1 MTERYTLTSSQK
13 MMVFVLSMSLY
24 GLSNMFTELIPK
36 LQLGPIELS
45 VEYFA
50 FIPLTLCILFH
61 PMIAALGAALGEVIF
76 GELMLGQFGG
86 LGELEKFITFSF
98 AMYVA
103 GRMVSD
109 PRNRRQVG
117 IAAMTGV
124 IIHQFLSS
132 LVDIGKVWIGVEQLE
147 AVPGLAE
154 SVVLIEGVGFL
165 NDVLFSGILFALL
178 PALYLVPLLY
188 GKIEP
193 LLGIKPRNPGM
204 KYEGIGFFRPKLIL
218 IGVLLLAVAFGAESL
233 SEMDINFAVWETDYE
248 DQYGSEEPVLNGASL
263 ELRRGS
269 FTAIIGGNGCGKSTL
284 CKLFNGLI
292 PQFYTGDFSGEVHVL
307 GVPAEGRSVADLSRK
322 IGYVYQDFD
331 NQLVRPTVLDEA
343 CFAPLNYGLPNYRE
357 LGERALAMC
366 GLDAIHNRYI
376 WELSGGQKHLLA
388 LAGALS
394 LDPDI
399 LIVDEPV
406 SQLDPQH
413 ARLIYEC
420 LSRLNTEYGKTIIV
434 IEHHTEFIADF
445 CADVV
450 LMDKGRVLW
459 NLPVKEGLNRI
470 ADLERLGIQP
480 PEVTRAAIQAAELS
494 QGAKKEAGLLGSA
507 QRFPVTV
514 EEAKVYFAEH
524 YSSIPFACLRKAAS
538 VFWNSSEMFIEDSVR
553 KEVAYFLKNRRIPEA
568 EQQIA
573 HVLER
578 FRLTPLQERDARLLS
593 GGQQR
598 RVTLAIGAAM
608 KPSLMLLDEP
618 TANLDLATREE
629 LIGVLDELDQHVEA
643 DGTPADVFADES
655 LLRRAGLAL
664 TQIME
669 LSHRMGLAA
678 PFIIIILCL
687 GLIGQVGW
695 MFIISLFF
703 GGNLESAFPLLLLT
717 LKLSIVSL
725 ASITVFSGMDP
736 ERIGDGLLALG
747 MPATFSFSLSY
758 AYRILPVLFGEFRNI
773 MLSYRLRDGLRIF
786 PGMEVDIQET
796 GHILLMGQKEHIL
809 AVRSGL
815 EQYTAKDSFIPFAEL
830 LDLAEAWPLLKI
842 GAHPFRESTP
852 LYQLDRDLLGR
863 LDAFDLNAKDMYQYG
878 IETCRNQ
885 VEPFAQSLGKPV
897 TAGSDTHQCLQYGSV
912 FNVLDRPCG
921 SVAELKE
928 QILAGAYSIEIS
940 PDLPLRVKAS
950 VMLKKV
956 MKRLAKLDASRLQ
969 EV

>member
-1 MTERYTLTSSQK
+1 MHKHNVLPTSD
-13 MMVFVLSMSLY
+13 
-24 GLSNMFTELIPK
+24 LITAPDSAISI
-36 LQLGPIELS
+36 QN
-45 VEYFA
+45 
-50 FIPLTLCILFH
+50 
-61 PMIAALGAALGEVIF
+61 VIF
-76 GELMLGQFGG
+76 
-86 LGELEKFITFSF
+86 T
-98 AMYVA
+98 Y
-103 GRMVSD
+103 
-109 PRNRRQVG
+109 P
-117 IAAMTGV
+117 
-124 IIHQFLSS
+124 
-132 LVDIGKVWIGVEQLE
+132 
-147 AVPGLAE
+147 
-154 SVVLIEGVGFL
+154 
-165 NDVLFSGILFALL
+165 
-178 PALYLVPLLY
+178 
-188 GKIEP
+188 
-193 LLGIKPRNPGM
+193 
-204 KYEGIGFFRPKLIL
+204 
-218 IGVLLLAVAFGAESL
+218 
-233 SEMDINFAVWETDYE
+233 
-248 DQYGSEEPVLNGASL
+248 GSEEPVLNGASL
-263 ELRRGS
+263 ELQLGS

-494 QGAKKEAGLLGSA
+494 QGAKKEAGLSGSA

-524 YSSIPFACLRKAAS
+524 YSFIPFGTLQNEHSSFSTLARDTSNRIVSTERPISASTAEPLIPIVQFHQTRLRYRGLGKKEHEVIRGVNISLHEGERIALIGNNGAGKSSLLKLMAGISLPQEGS
-538 VFWNSSEMFIEDSVR
+538 VSVLGEVTHRSSLEQLAGKVAYIFQNSSEMFIEDSVR

-629 LIGVLDELDQHVEA
+629 LIGVLDELDQHVRTTIIATHDMQLVTQWATRVIVLHNGQVEA

-655 LLRRAGLAL
+655 LLRRSGLAL

-669 LSHRMGLAA
+669 LSHRMGLSTLSPTTEA
-678 PFIIIILCL
+678 F
-687 GLIGQVGW
+687 VD
-695 MFIISLFF
+695 SLL
-703 GGNLESAFPLLLLT
+703 NQ
-717 LKLSIVSL
+717 
-725 ASITVFSGMDP
+725 SIT
-736 ERIGDGLLALG
+736 
-747 MPATFSFSLSY
+747 
-758 AYRILPVLFGEFRNI
+758 
-773 MLSYRLRDGLRIF
+773 
-786 PGMEVDIQET
+786 
-796 GHILLMGQKEHIL
+796 KE
-809 AVRSGL
+809 
-815 EQYTAKDSFIPFAEL
+815 D
-830 LDLAEAWPLLKI
+830 
-842 GAHPFRESTP
+842 AHHAACP
-852 LYQLDRDLLGR
+852 QL
-863 LDAFDLNAKDMYQYG
+863 
-878 IETCRNQ
+878 
-885 VEPFAQSLGKPV
+885 V
-897 TAGSDTHQCLQYGSV
+897 
-912 FNVLDRPCG
+912 
-921 SVAELKE
+921 
-928 QILAGAYSIEIS
+928 
-940 PDLPLRVKAS
+940 
-950 VMLKKV
+950 
-956 MKRLAKLDASRLQ
+956 
-969 EV
+969 

>member
-1 MTERYTLTSSQK
+1 MTAPDSAISIQ
-13 MMVFVLSMSLY
+13 
-24 GLSNMFTELIPK
+24 N
-36 LQLGPIELS
+36 
-45 VEYFA
+45 
-50 FIPLTLCILFH
+50 
-61 PMIAALGAALGEVIF
+61 VIF
-76 GELMLGQFGG
+76 
-86 LGELEKFITFSF
+86 T
-98 AMYVA
+98 Y
-103 GRMVSD
+103 
-109 PRNRRQVG
+109 P
-117 IAAMTGV
+117 
-124 IIHQFLSS
+124 
-132 LVDIGKVWIGVEQLE
+132 
-147 AVPGLAE
+147 
-154 SVVLIEGVGFL
+154 
-165 NDVLFSGILFALL
+165 
-178 PALYLVPLLY
+178 
-188 GKIEP
+188 
-193 LLGIKPRNPGM
+193 
-204 KYEGIGFFRPKLIL
+204 
-218 IGVLLLAVAFGAESL
+218 
-233 SEMDINFAVWETDYE
+233 
-248 DQYGSEEPVLNGASL
+248 GSEEPVLNGASL
-263 ELRRGS
+263 ELQLGS

-494 QGAKKEAGLLGSA
+494 QGAKKEAGLSGSA

-524 YSSIPFACLRKAAS
+524 YSFIPFGTLQNEHSSFSTLARDTSNRIVSTERPISASTAEPLIPIVQFHQTRLRYRGLGKKEHEVIRGVNISLHEGERIALIGNNGAGKSSLLKLMAGISLPQEGS
-538 VFWNSSEMFIEDSVR
+538 VSVLGEVTHRSSLEQLAGKVAYIFQNSSEMFIEDSVR

-629 LIGVLDELDQHVEA
+629 LIGVLDELDQHVRTTIIATHDMQLVTQWATRVIVLHNGQVEA

-655 LLRRAGLAL
+655 LLRRSGLAL

-669 LSHRMGLAA
+669 LSHRMGLSTLSPTTEA
-678 PFIIIILCL
+678 F
-687 GLIGQVGW
+687 VD
-695 MFIISLFF
+695 SLL
-703 GGNLESAFPLLLLT
+703 NQ
-717 LKLSIVSL
+717 
-725 ASITVFSGMDP
+725 SIT
-736 ERIGDGLLALG
+736 
-747 MPATFSFSLSY
+747 
-758 AYRILPVLFGEFRNI
+758 
-773 MLSYRLRDGLRIF
+773 
-786 PGMEVDIQET
+786 
-796 GHILLMGQKEHIL
+796 KE
-809 AVRSGL
+809 
-815 EQYTAKDSFIPFAEL
+815 D
-830 LDLAEAWPLLKI
+830 
-842 GAHPFRESTP
+842 AHHAACP
-852 LYQLDRDLLGR
+852 QL
-863 LDAFDLNAKDMYQYG
+863 
-878 IETCRNQ
+878 
-885 VEPFAQSLGKPV
+885 V
-897 TAGSDTHQCLQYGSV
+897 
-912 FNVLDRPCG
+912 
-921 SVAELKE
+921 
-928 QILAGAYSIEIS
+928 
-940 PDLPLRVKAS
+940 
-950 VMLKKV
+950 
-956 MKRLAKLDASRLQ
+956 
-969 EV
+969 

>member
-1 MTERYTLTSSQK
+1 M
-13 MMVFVLSMSLY
+13 
-24 GLSNMFTELIPK
+24 
-36 LQLGPIELS
+36 
-45 VEYFA
+45 
-50 FIPLTLCILFH
+50 
-61 PMIAALGAALGEVIF
+61 
-76 GELMLGQFGG
+76 
-86 LGELEKFITFSF
+86 
-98 AMYVA
+98 
-103 GRMVSD
+103 
-109 PRNRRQVG
+109 
-117 IAAMTGV
+117 
-124 IIHQFLSS
+124 
-132 LVDIGKVWIGVEQLE
+132 
-147 AVPGLAE
+147 
-154 SVVLIEGVGFL
+154 
-165 NDVLFSGILFALL
+165 
-178 PALYLVPLLY
+178 
-188 GKIEP
+188 
-193 LLGIKPRNPGM
+193 
-204 KYEGIGFFRPKLIL
+204 
-218 IGVLLLAVAFGAESL
+218 
-233 SEMDINFAVWETDYE
+233 
-248 DQYGSEEPVLNGASL
+248 
-263 ELRRGS
+263 
-269 FTAIIGGNGCGKSTL
+269 
-284 CKLFNGLI
+284 FNGLI

-494 QGAKKEAGLLGSA
+494 QGAKKEAGLSGSA

-524 YSSIPFACLRKAAS
+524 YSSIPFDSLQNEHSSYSTLARDTSNGIVNTERPTPASAAEPLIPIVQFHQTRLRYRGLGKKEHEVIRGVNISLHEGERIALIGNNGAGKSSLLKLMAGISLPQEGS
-538 VFWNSSEMFIEDSVR
+538 VSVLGEVTHRSSLEQLAGKVAYIFQNSSEMFIEDSVR

-629 LIGVLDELDQHVEA
+629 LIGVLDELDQHVRTTIIATHDMQLVTQWATRVIVLHNGQVEA

-655 LLRRAGLAL
+655 LLRRSGLAL

-669 LSHRMGLAA
+669 LSHRMGLSTLSPTTEA
-678 PFIIIILCL
+678 F
-687 GLIGQVGW
+687 VD
-695 MFIISLFF
+695 SLL
-703 GGNLESAFPLLLLT
+703 NQ
-717 LKLSIVSL
+717 
-725 ASITVFSGMDP
+725 SIT
-736 ERIGDGLLALG
+736 
-747 MPATFSFSLSY
+747 
-758 AYRILPVLFGEFRNI
+758 
-773 MLSYRLRDGLRIF
+773 
-786 PGMEVDIQET
+786 
-796 GHILLMGQKEHIL
+796 KE
-809 AVRSGL
+809 
-815 EQYTAKDSFIPFAEL
+815 D
-830 LDLAEAWPLLKI
+830 
-842 GAHPFRESTP
+842 AHHAACP
-852 LYQLDRDLLGR
+852 QL
-863 LDAFDLNAKDMYQYG
+863 
-878 IETCRNQ
+878 
-885 VEPFAQSLGKPV
+885 V
-897 TAGSDTHQCLQYGSV
+897 
-912 FNVLDRPCG
+912 
-921 SVAELKE
+921 
-928 QILAGAYSIEIS
+928 
-940 PDLPLRVKAS
+940 
-950 VMLKKV
+950 
-956 MKRLAKLDASRLQ
+956 
-969 EV
+969 

>member
-1 MTERYTLTSSQK
+1 MHKHNVLPTSD
-13 MMVFVLSMSLY
+13 
-24 GLSNMFTELIPK
+24 LITAPDSAISI
-36 LQLGPIELS
+36 QN
-45 VEYFA
+45 
-50 FIPLTLCILFH
+50 
-61 PMIAALGAALGEVIF
+61 VIF
-76 GELMLGQFGG
+76 
-86 LGELEKFITFSF
+86 T
-98 AMYVA
+98 Y
-103 GRMVSD
+103 
-109 PRNRRQVG
+109 P
-117 IAAMTGV
+117 
-124 IIHQFLSS
+124 
-132 LVDIGKVWIGVEQLE
+132 
-147 AVPGLAE
+147 
-154 SVVLIEGVGFL
+154 
-165 NDVLFSGILFALL
+165 
-178 PALYLVPLLY
+178 
-188 GKIEP
+188 
-193 LLGIKPRNPGM
+193 
-204 KYEGIGFFRPKLIL
+204 
-218 IGVLLLAVAFGAESL
+218 
-233 SEMDINFAVWETDYE
+233 
-248 DQYGSEEPVLNGASL
+248 GSEEPVLNGASL

-524 YSSIPFACLRKAAS
+524 YSSIPFGSLQNEHSSFSTLARDTSNRIVSTERPTSASTAEPLIPIVQFHQTRLRYRGLGKKEHEVIRGVNISLHEGERIALIGNNGAGKSSLLKLMAGISLPQEGS
-538 VFWNSSEMFIEDSVR
+538 VSVLGEVTHRSSLEQLAGKVAYIFQNSSEMFIEDSVR

-629 LIGVLDELDQHVEA
+629 LIGVLDELDQHVRTTIIATHDMQLVTQWATRVIVLHNGQVEA

-669 LSHRMGLAA
+669 LSHRMGLSTLSPTTEA
-678 PFIIIILCL
+678 F
-687 GLIGQVGW
+687 VE
-695 MFIISLFF
+695 SL
-703 GGNLESAFPLLLLT
+703 
-717 LKLSIVSL
+717 
-725 ASITVFSGMDP
+725 
-736 ERIGDGLLALG
+736 
-747 MPATFSFSLSY
+747 
-758 AYRILPVLFGEFRNI
+758 
-773 MLSYRLRDGLRIF
+773 
-786 PGMEVDIQET
+786 
-796 GHILLMGQKEHIL
+796 
-809 AVRSGL
+809 
-815 EQYTAKDSFIPFAEL
+815 
-830 LDLAEAWPLLKI
+830 
-842 GAHPFRESTP
+842 
-852 LYQLDRDLLGR
+852 
-863 LDAFDLNAKDMYQYG
+863 LN
-878 IETCRNQ
+878 
-885 VEPFAQSLGKPV
+885 QSL
-897 TAGSDTHQCLQYGSV
+897 T
-912 FNVLDRPCG
+912 
-921 SVAELKE
+921 KE
-928 QILAGAYSIEIS
+928 DVHHAACPQL
-940 PDLPLRVKAS
+940 V
-950 VMLKKV
+950 
-956 MKRLAKLDASRLQ
+956 
-969 EV
+969 

>member
-1 MTERYTLTSSQK
+1 MHKHNVLPTSDHITAPDSAISIQ
-13 MMVFVLSMSLY
+13 
-24 GLSNMFTELIPK
+24 N
-36 LQLGPIELS
+36 
-45 VEYFA
+45 
-50 FIPLTLCILFH
+50 
-61 PMIAALGAALGEVIF
+61 VIF
-76 GELMLGQFGG
+76 
-86 LGELEKFITFSF
+86 T
-98 AMYVA
+98 Y
-103 GRMVSD
+103 
-109 PRNRRQVG
+109 P
-117 IAAMTGV
+117 
-124 IIHQFLSS
+124 
-132 LVDIGKVWIGVEQLE
+132 
-147 AVPGLAE
+147 
-154 SVVLIEGVGFL
+154 
-165 NDVLFSGILFALL
+165 
-178 PALYLVPLLY
+178 
-188 GKIEP
+188 
-193 LLGIKPRNPGM
+193 
-204 KYEGIGFFRPKLIL
+204 
-218 IGVLLLAVAFGAESL
+218 
-233 SEMDINFAVWETDYE
+233 
-248 DQYGSEEPVLNGASL
+248 GSEEPVLNGASL
-263 ELRRGS
+263 ELQRGS

-494 QGAKKEAGLLGSA
+494 QGAKKEAGLSGSA

-524 YSSIPFACLRKAAS
+524 YSSIPFGSLQNEHSSYSTLARDTSNRIVNTERPTPASAAEPLIPIVQFHQTRLRYRGLGKKEHEVIRGVNISLHEGERIALIGNNGAGKSSLLKLMAGISLPQEGS
-538 VFWNSSEMFIEDSVR
+538 VSVLGEVTHRSSLEQLAGKVAYIFQNSSEMFIEDSVR
-553 KEVAYFLKNRRIPEA
+553 KEVAYFLKSRRIPEA

-629 LIGVLDELDQHVEA
+629 LIGVLDELDQHVRTTIIATHDMQLVTQWATRVIVLHNGQVEA

-655 LLRRAGLAL
+655 LLRRSGLAL

-669 LSHRMGLAA
+669 LSHRMGLS
-678 PFIIIILCL
+678 
-687 GLIGQVGW
+687 
-695 MFIISLFF
+695 SLSPTT
-703 GGNLESAFPLLLLT
+703 EAFVDSLLNQ
-717 LKLSIVSL
+717 
-725 ASITVFSGMDP
+725 SIT
-736 ERIGDGLLALG
+736 
-747 MPATFSFSLSY
+747 
-758 AYRILPVLFGEFRNI
+758 
-773 MLSYRLRDGLRIF
+773 
-786 PGMEVDIQET
+786 
-796 GHILLMGQKEHIL
+796 KE
-809 AVRSGL
+809 
-815 EQYTAKDSFIPFAEL
+815 D
-830 LDLAEAWPLLKI
+830 
-842 GAHPFRESTP
+842 AHHAACP
-852 LYQLDRDLLGR
+852 QL
-863 LDAFDLNAKDMYQYG
+863 
-878 IETCRNQ
+878 
-885 VEPFAQSLGKPV
+885 V
-897 TAGSDTHQCLQYGSV
+897 
-912 FNVLDRPCG
+912 
-921 SVAELKE
+921 
-928 QILAGAYSIEIS
+928 
-940 PDLPLRVKAS
+940 
-950 VMLKKV
+950 
-956 MKRLAKLDASRLQ
+956 
-969 EV
+969 